1 MKTAGADGSLPR
13 MLVTF
18 LLGSVWAAWSLI
30 ILPRVEANGY
40 LPAPS
45 MNVLP
50 DLLLVFGPFPL
61 SVYAVLV
68 LSGSTSWRGSV
79 IGERRQSPARFCRYV
94 LTLLLGAAL
103 TGLAVS
109 VYRLVTSESLSTTRV
124 ETGAVFLLAALGALW
139 FPEYG
144 VLRQRSG

>member
-61 SVYAVLV
+61 SVYAVLL
-68 LSGSTSWRGSV
+68 LS
-79 IGERRQSPARFCRYV
+79 A
-94 LTLLLGAAL
+94 LLSA
-103 TGLAVS
+103 
-109 VYRLVTSESLSTTRV
+109 
-124 ETGAVFLLAALGALW
+124 
-139 FPEYG
+139 
-144 VLRQRSG
+144 